1 MPKPKPLTPL
11 LTETPEPVA
20 QDESTLNFLN
30 RKLSDGS
37 IVEKLGLDIT
47 KPGDTVPKSGD
58 VPRIFLFREGKVS
71 SLEENQISVGS
82 REFWQAAVIG
92 QVFAYP
98 AGEKHPV
105 QLQLSDYNG
114 FSPRLQFSDPLDPEK
129 PPAAKMYKEPPRP
142 KWYHRWFPFGR
153 NRRVCEAYDRFKA
166 AEAKQP
172 ELTRQC
178 VKAIKDAY
186 GDKRDPETLSKEA
199 DEALLAQSL
208 FVQRKLNREV
218 QSNLDSRRM
227 ELEKV
232 EKLIGTAKDI
242 YGPDPK
248 RQDKLTKPEGK
259 RPDPKHTGD
268 MYTKRQFELL
278 KPIDLKGVKVG
289 GEQVTD
295 REFSALA
302 MFAALDPKIA
312 IEAQKTVGD
321 VEPVFKA
328 FAADGYSREE
338 SGEIIAESVQ
348 EMYGRSLMERR
359 SDSGDYFSCAVQP
372 AREKAKQALDA
383 YQQGN
388 KAPLAEILARTVGCM
403 GRDTCIHMDLVEG
416 FYAQN
421 QLAGEMLDLL
431 DRDEDLKKLTAEK
444 YEQHERDFQKPERRF
459 LKSPTFQEQA
469 ENIRQVQAMDKLRR
483 KHLEAR
489 SALLDAKL
497 KGSELSTEVKQA
509 YARDILKYNL
519 LSQMYTADVRMAY
532 SDKASDANK
541 RNVAYKPFLEHT
553 RDLPGEEQ
561 GVGSKIG
568 GSSAAVSPNLIMRG
582 GLKGRMV
589 PKPDALDH
597 VANPKMM
604 EELDE
609 MLDRL
614 IQKDGLDKADVNELS
629 NKLGMHHQRGNDY
642 TKDTLMDKL
651 IEANQQPQQQEA
663 GQPDVPHVQKAQ
675 EGPAEEKQEEQQII
689 Q

>member
-1 MPKPKPLTPL
+1 
-11 LTETPEPVA
+11 
-20 QDESTLNFLN
+20 
-30 RKLSDGS
+30 
-37 IVEKLGLDIT
+37 
-47 KPGDTVPKSGD
+47 
-58 VPRIFLFREGKVS
+58 
-71 SLEENQISVGS
+71 
-82 REFWQAAVIG
+82 
-92 QVFAYP
+92 
-98 AGEKHPV
+98 
-105 QLQLSDYNG
+105 
-114 FSPRLQFSDPLDPEK
+114 
-129 PPAAKMYKEPPRP
+129 
-142 KWYHRWFPFGR
+142 
-153 NRRVCEAYDRFKA
+153 
-166 AEAKQP
+166 
-172 ELTRQC
+172 
-178 VKAIKDAY
+178 
-186 GDKRDPETLSKEA
+186 
-199 DEALLAQSL
+199 
-208 FVQRKLNREV
+208 
-218 QSNLDSRRM
+218 
-227 ELEKV
+227 
-232 EKLIGTAKDI
+232 
-242 YGPDPK
+242 
-248 RQDKLTKPEGK
+248 
-259 RPDPKHTGD
+259 
-268 MYTKRQFELL
+268 
-278 KPIDLKGVKVG
+278 
-289 GEQVTD
+289 
-295 REFSALA
+295 
-302 MFAALDPKIA
+302 
-312 IEAQKTVGD
+312 
-321 VEPVFKA
+321 
-328 FAADGYSREE
+328 
-338 SGEIIAESVQ
+338 
-348 EMYGRSLMERR
+348 MYGRSLMERR

-541 RNVAYKPFLEHT
+541 RNVAY
-553 RDLPGEEQ
+553 
-561 GVGSKIG
+561 
-568 GSSAAVSPNLIMRG
+568 MRG

-629 NKLGMHHQRGNDY
+629 NKLGMHHQRGNDF